1 LVGGP
6 KEIIIYRN
14 LTWIPSL
21 IQASYAVV
29 LFEEMGKTYDE
40 IAEYL
45 GLTKQTVRNMLRTD
59 VELVKKKLKEEI
71 KGEGV
76 KIHTAGALARWAYEE
91 IKKGNESISYL
102 TGVFEHVSE
111 LIEISWPLEV
121 LRRIKGTHFPIKRD
135 ELKDLLKNIEIEGK
149 SFEEIEHKLPEEIK
163 SPAVL
168 LKEIKKVIK
177 GE

>member
-1 LVGGP
+1 MVILGQEEIKELSPDSVAIRVFLKALELVGGP

-59 VELVKKKLKEEI
+59 VELC
-71 KGEGV
+71 
-76 KIHTAGALARWAYEE
+76 
-91 IKKGNESISYL
+91 
-102 TGVFEHVSE
+102 
-111 LIEISWPLEV
+111 
-121 LRRIKGTHFPIKRD
+121 
-135 ELKDLLKNIEIEGK
+135 
-149 SFEEIEHKLPEEIK
+149 
-163 SPAVL
+163 
-168 LKEIKKVIK
+168 
-177 GE
+177 